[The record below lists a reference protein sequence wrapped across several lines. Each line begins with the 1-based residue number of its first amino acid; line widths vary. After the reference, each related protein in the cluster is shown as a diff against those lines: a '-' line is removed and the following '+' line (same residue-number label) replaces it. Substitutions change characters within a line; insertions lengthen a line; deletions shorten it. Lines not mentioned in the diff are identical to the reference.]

1 MRVNMNPMYFYGRT
15 YMHQV
20 VHISLKLYAPGG
32 AYKYEIIC
40 TWSLTFCLR
49 KISFFFTLFFK

>member
-1 MRVNMNPMYFYGRT
+1 MENILILYFLGRT

-40 TWSLTFCLR
+40 TTWC
-49 KISFFFTLFFK
+49 I